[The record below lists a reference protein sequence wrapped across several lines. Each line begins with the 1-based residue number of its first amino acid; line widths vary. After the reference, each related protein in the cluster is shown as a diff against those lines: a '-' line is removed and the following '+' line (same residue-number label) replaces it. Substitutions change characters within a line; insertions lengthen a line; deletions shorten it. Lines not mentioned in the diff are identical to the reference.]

1 MGRPVTRKKK
11 KKRLRGAPKS
21 GNVHSGPFNPVLDR
35 GVSVKPKNEVRS
47 RGDAPRTKPTPALS
61 EDDYFLEAVSDVAPL
76 PEDRGRVTPTPTR
89 DLRPPYPPGK
99 ADLEVLAHLSELV
112 SGVADMDIT
121 FSDEY
126 MEGAVQG
133 VDRKLMDRLRKGEF
147 PVQDYVDLH
156 GLTQEEA
163 EFSVR
168 NFLLDSYRN
177 GLRCV
182 LVVHGRGLN
191 SENHIPVLK
200 RRVPIWLNR
209 SPVKKII
216 LAFSTAR
223 PYDGGTGAIYVLL
236 RKSGKMI

>member
-1 MGRPVTRKKK
+1 MTRKKK
-11 KKRLRGAPKS
+11 KKRRHGGPKS
-21 GNVHSGPFNPVLDR
+21 GDVHSGPFNPVLDQ
-35 GVSVKPKNEVRS
+35 GVSVKPKNEVRY
-47 RGDAPRTKPTPALS
+47 GGNFPRKKPKSKLS
-61 EDDYFLEAVSDVAPL
+61 EENYFLEAMSDVAPL
-76 PEDRGRVTPTPTR
+76 PEDRGRVTPTPAR
-89 DLRPPYPPGK
+89 DLSPPYPPGK

-121 FSDEY
+121 FSDEF

-156 GLTQEEA
+156 GLNQEEA
-163 EFSVR
+163 ELSVQ
-168 NFLLDSYRN
+168 NFLLDSYRH

-182 LVVHGRGLN
+182 LLIHGRGLN

-216 LAFSTAR
+216 LAFSTAK

-236 RKSGKMI
+236 RKSGKLF